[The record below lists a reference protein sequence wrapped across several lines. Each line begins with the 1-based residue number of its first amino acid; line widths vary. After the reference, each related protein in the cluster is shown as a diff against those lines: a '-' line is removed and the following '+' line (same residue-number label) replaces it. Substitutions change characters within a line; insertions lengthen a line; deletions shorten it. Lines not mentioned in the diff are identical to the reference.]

1 LRQALKRGAFFA
13 FQNPMKTFFV
23 SRPLLRSALAAM
35 FFCHSIAF
43 AQTPV
48 GSTPDTPGQPVL
60 GTAQIPAAPLPPQS
74 QAYVR
79 VRPGAQ
85 VIEGHTL
92 VPVAF
97 LKSEMGASIQTLVAN
112 SQWRISY
119 FGRTIDVFNN
129 QHGALLDGAQTQFD
143 AAPRILNGNLFVPF
157 KPIAAHLGFKWSVPN
172 QAVAGDGSTLMLLQ
186 FPAAYIENIR
196 HSVEGGKVRVV
207 LDLSNATRVTA
218 RLTAGG
224 VILNLAAAR
233 RAGIPGTLKVGDIA
247 VPRVTTTS
255 GNWKAGIQIKLNY
268 AAPASWHTLDNPPR
282 IVVDVQKIFESSSDE
297 ALAGG
302 LTFSK
307 IVRGTD
313 HGPVRLFVAKV
324 DPRQGW
330 RVRVAPA
337 GYSVLQRNRVSQIAA
352 ARKAPLAINGGFFAF
367 DGAAVGAVK
376 VQNEWI
382 RLPWKGRTAIGFQ
395 SNGAAK
401 IGNLQVN
408 ARAQF
413 SNGLSLPIRDLNGWP
428 DKNRITALTR
438 RFRHF
443 YALRPGEMA
452 VVVNKGVV
460 TSTPG
465 GGGVSVPS
473 DGFVLVGNGGAIPEL
488 KKVRKGLR
496 AKLDISAIGWNGIV
510 SALGGGPRLVV
521 NGQVDVRDEGFRS
534 DVTSGRGPRTAMGI
548 DKFGRYILVV
558 ADGRQGFYSSGLTL
572 TELAYTLQKLGAV
585 DALNFDG
592 GGSTAMVVRGKI
604 INRPS
609 DGGERRVSNAL
620 IVTR

>member
-1 LRQALKRGAFFA
+1 
-13 FQNPMKTFFV
+13 MKIPFV
-23 SRPLLRSALAAM
+23 SRHSLFRSALAAM
-35 FFCHSIAF
+35 FFCHPIAF
-43 AQTPV
+43 AQTPA
-48 GSTPDTPGQPVL
+48 GSTPGAPSQPVL
-60 GTAQIPAAPLPPQS
+60 GTAQIPAAPLPPQA

-97 LKSEMGASIQTLVAN
+97 LKSELGASIQTLVAN

-129 QHGALLDGAQTQFD
+129 QRGALLDGAQTQFD
-143 AAPRILNGNLFVPF
+143 AAPRIINGNLFVPF
-157 KPIAAHLGFKWSVPN
+157 KPIAAHLGFKWSMPKR
-172 QAVAGDGSTLMLLQ
+172 AAAKDGSTLMLLQ
-186 FPAAYIENIR
+186 FPATYIESIR
-196 HSVEGGKVRVV
+196 HSVEGDKVRVV

-218 RLTAGG
+218 RLTTGG

-233 RAGIPGTLKVGDIA
+233 RAGVPGTLQIGDIA
-247 VPRVTTTS
+247 VPRAVTTS
-255 GNWKAGIQIKLNY
+255 GNWKASTQIKLNY

-297 ALAGG
+297 TMAGG

-313 HGPVRLFVAKV
+313 HGPVRLFVVKV

-337 GYSVLQRNRVSQIAA
+337 GYSVLQRNRVSQIAS
-352 ARKAPLAINGGFFAF
+352 RHKAPLAMNGGFFAF
-367 DGAAVGAVK
+367 DGAAVGALKVK
-376 VQNEWI
+376 NEWI

-401 IGNLQVN
+401 IGNLQVSAN
-408 ARAQF
+408 AQF
-413 SNGLSLPIRDLNGWP
+413 SNGLKLPIRDLNGWP

-443 YALRPGEMA
+443 YELRPGEIA
-452 VVVNKGVV
+452 VVVDKGVV

-465 GGGVSVPS
+465 SGGVSVPS
-473 DGFVLVGNGGAIPEL
+473 DGFVLIGNGGAIPEL
-488 KKVRKGLR
+488 KKAHKGLR
-496 AKLDISAIGWNGIV
+496 AKLNISAPGWSNYI

-521 NGQVDVRDEGFRS
+521 DGQVDVRNEGFRS
-534 DVTSGRGPRTAMGI
+534 DVTSGRGPRTAMGV
-548 DKFGRYILVV
+548 DKSGRYILVV
-558 ADGRQGFYSSGLTL
+558 ADGRQDFYSTGLTL
-572 TELAYTLQKLGAV
+572 TELAYTMQKLGAV

-592 GGSTAMVVRGKI
+592 GGSTAMVVRGKVV
-604 INRPS
+604 NRPS
-609 DGGERRVSNAL
+609 DGSERRVSNAL
-620 IVTR
+620 LVSR